1 MPRAAL
7 GCLTMEPEVTERD
20 MALLLLSED
29 SLVTLAAMLG
39 WQARAALDVRDE
51 VESLAREM
59 LPA

>member
-1 MPRAAL
+1 
-7 GCLTMEPEVTERD
+7 MEPEVTERD